1 MGSFSITHLLI
12 ILVVILIIFGAGKL
26 PKVMGDF
33 AQGIK
38 NFKKGMADD
47 SAAPPATTAAQQP
60 VEPAKPIDASKPANV
75 NDPALAS
82 KDGTSRA

>member
-47 SAAPPATTAAQQP
+47 GAPATTAASP
-60 VEPAKPIDASKPANV
+60 AAEPAKPIDATKPANV
-75 NDPALAS
+75 NEPAPTS
-82 KDGTSRA
+82 KDGTTRA

>member
-12 ILVVILIIFGAGKL
+12 VLVVILIIFGAGKL

-38 NFKKGMADD
+38 NFKKGMSDD
-47 SAAPPATTAAQQP
+47 NPATPPAPTTTQAEA
-60 VEPAKPIDASKPANV
+60 AKPIDATKPANV
-75 NDPALAS
+75 NEPAPAS
-82 KDGTSRA
+82 KDGTTRA

>member
-12 ILVVILIIFGAGKL
+12 ILAVILIIFGAGKL
-26 PKVMGDF
+26 PRVMGDF

-47 SAAPPATTAAQQP
+47 QQASSAEA
-60 VEPAKPIDASKPANV
+60 AKPIDASKAANINEPA
-75 NDPALAS
+75 AAA
-82 KDGTSRA
+82 KDGTARG

>member
-47 SAAPPATTAAQQP
+47 SQATPPATTANAQP
-60 VEPAKPIDASKPANV
+60 DAAKPIDATKPANV
-75 NDPALAS
+75 NDPAPAS
-82 KDGTSRA
+82 KDGTTRA